1 MNDVKVLPHMEMSL
15 KGKTHPIDVFEVTGL
30 K

>member
-1 MNDVKVLPHMEMSL
+1 VIPLVEMNL
-15 KGKTHPIDVFEVTGL
+15 KGKTHPIDVFELTGL

>member
-1 MNDVKVLPHMEMSL
+1 MDDVKVLPHVEMNL
-15 KGKTHPIDVFEVTGL
+15 KGKTHPIGVFEVTGL